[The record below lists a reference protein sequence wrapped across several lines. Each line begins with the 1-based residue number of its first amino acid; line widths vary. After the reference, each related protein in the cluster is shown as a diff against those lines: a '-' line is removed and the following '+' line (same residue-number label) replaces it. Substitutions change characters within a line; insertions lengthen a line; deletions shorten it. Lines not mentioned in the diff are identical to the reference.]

1 MATYAELQVTTN
13 FSFLR
18 GASHP
23 EELVV
28 TAAALGLSAIGITD
42 RNTLAGVVRA
52 HVVAKQVGIRL
63 VVGARLDLEA
73 GNSPHPN
80 PLPTGEGDL
89 AATHPLPSRERGS
102 GAGPSLLCFPT
113 DRAAYGRLSRLLSV
127 GRQRAAKGECRIWLA
142 DLLAHGAG
150 QIIVAL
156 PPEQL
161 DKEFSTALLSLINN
175 FKDRELSCGKQT
187 LSW

>member
-1 MATYAELQVTTN
+1 MHPSYAELQVTSN

-28 TAAALGLSAIGITD
+28 TAASLGLVAIGITD

-63 VVGARLDLEA
+63 VVGARLDLEDA
-73 GNSPHPN
+73 
-80 PLPTGEGDL
+80 
-89 AATHPLPSRERGS
+89 
-102 GAGPSLLCFPT
+102 PSLLCFPT
-113 DRAAYGRLSRLLSV
+113 DRAAYGRLARLLSM
-127 GRQRAAKGECRIWLA
+127 GRQRAPKGECRIWLT
-142 DLLAHGAG
+142 DLLAHGEG

-156 PPEQL
+156 PPENLKPRIFHSPAGAHQ
-161 DKEFSTALLSLINN
+161 
-175 FKDRELSCGKQT
+175 
-187 LSW
+187 